1 MQSKCLNSHHDEEIF
16 EVLEPHRLVMGS
28 GTRKSE
34 TRRKNPTFLVPE
46 PINSDV
52 VGKPKPD
59 FFGTRTHHYADKYL
73 GLHQLP
79 LQHNIRTLC
88 EHNQSNQ
95 IIRDGILVTEDFFY
109 IQQRIKI

>member
-1 MQSKCLNSHHDEEIF
+1 MTISEKIDEYSTERPHYTPSKALCPN
-16 EVLEPHRLVMGS
+16 P
-28 GTRKSE
+28 TR
-34 TRRKNPTFLVPE
+34 TREMIPELDSNPTFGSFCYQKPG
-46 PINSDV
+46 
-52 VGKPKPD
+52 GKLD